1 MPPSIRGIHG
11 QAATSRTSCMTAGY
25 RASSPSCG
33 RRNDPRPLRP
43 RRHVLQRGAAVT
55 DRPAPG
61 GGPSVVPLMF
71 PAASRLAILVGL
83 VFIVAGCCALTW
95 FSATHLAACPV
106 DVVCVP

>member
-1 MPPSIRGIHG
+1 MSGGSFRLLAEPFRPS
-11 QAATSRTSCMTAGY
+11 
-25 RASSPSCG
+25 RASTPPRSS
-33 RRNDPRPLRP
+33 RNAPRPLRP
-43 RRHVLQRGAAVT
+43 RRHVLQRASAPVA

-106 DVVCVP
+106 DVVCR